1 MALPHIRPK
10 RVPDSAEDSLVFLY
24 SLFQRYEECHP
35 IFCYSGPFAENLTAH
50 ILDISEFSMSAVPTQ
65 PLINR
70 KVSFLLVECF
80 QNIIK
85 HGKPEESTSI
95 DSSEPGIFTFRNQD
109 NCFTINS
116 INLVLQ
122 EDIAQLNQQVES
134 VNSLKGM
141 NLKELY
147 LHQLENSQINNKGGA
162 GLGLIELARKSGNDL
177 ICDFSEVDHRFARF
191 HQQVTMLHKKSK
203 VAGSI
208 TNKIEDTDW
217 LHAKLIGHGI
227 MLFFKGDLSQKS
239 ILSILSMVEQNFGD
253 SKSGGILGRKVGH
266 ILIEL
271 LQNIAKHT
279 KADSPHSDGIFM
291 LSNENDR
298 IRVMAGNIISSSAR
312 SFLDDKLKF
321 LSRLSPAELKNLHL
335 MAIKAS
341 LKFENKSKS
350 GLGLIEVAMA
360 CQGRMQFKF
369 EERGP
374 DQHFFGL
381 DVII

>member
-1 MALPHIRPK
+1 MGAI
-10 RVPDSAEDSLVFLY
+10 
-24 SLFQRYEECHP
+24 
-35 IFCYSGPFAENLTAH
+35 
-50 ILDISEFSMSAVPTQ
+50 PTQ

-85 HGKPEESTSI
+85 HGKPEELASSGG
-95 DSSEPGIFTFRNQD
+95 SEPGLFTFRNQD
-109 NCFTINS
+109 NYFTINS
-116 INLVLQ
+116 VNLVNRDKISVLN
-122 EDIAQLNQQVES
+122 AQVQS

-147 LHQLENSQINNKGGA
+147 LYQLKNNEINTRGGA

-177 ICDFSEVDHRFARF
+177 ICDFSEFDQRYARF

-203 VAGSI
+203 TAGII

-217 LHAKLIGHGI
+217 LHAKLLGHGI

-239 ILSILSMVEQNFGD
+239 ILSILSMVEQNFRD
-253 SKSGGILGRKVGH
+253 SKSDGILGRKVGH

-279 KADSPHSDGIFM
+279 KSDCSHSDGTFM
-291 LSNENDR
+291 LSNSNDR

-312 SFLDDKLKF
+312 SFLDEKLKF

-341 LKFENKSKS
+341 LKIENKSKS

-360 CQGRMQFKF
+360 CQGKMQFKF

-374 DQHFFGL
+374 NQHFFGL
-381 DVII
+381 DVIV

>member
-1 MALPHIRPK
+1 
-10 RVPDSAEDSLVFLY
+10 
-24 SLFQRYEECHP
+24 
-35 IFCYSGPFAENLTAH
+35 
-50 ILDISEFSMSAVPTQ
+50 
-65 PLINR
+65 
-70 KVSFLLVECF
+70 LVECF

-85 HGKPEESTSI
+85 HGKPEEEVNI
-95 DSSEPGIFTFRNQD
+95 ESSEPGLFTFRNQD

-116 INLVLQ
+116 INLVHQ
-122 EDIAQLNQQVES
+122 DDIAALDAQVQS

-147 LHQLENSQINNKGGA
+147 LHQLENSQINQRGGA

-177 ICDFSEVDHRFARF
+177 LCDFSEVDHRYARF

-203 VAGSI
+203 LPGII

-217 LHAKLIGHGI
+217 LHSKLLGHGI

-239 ILSILSMVEQNFGD
+239 ILSILSMVEQNFSQ
-253 SKSGGILGRKVGH
+253 SKNNGILSRKVGH

-271 LQNIAKHT
+271 LQNIAKHS
-279 KADSPHSDGIFM
+279 KSDSQHTDGIFM
-291 LSNENDR
+291 LCNENDR
-298 IRVMAGNIISSSAR
+298 VRVLAGNIVSSSAR
-312 SFLDDKLKF
+312 TFLEDKLTF
-321 LSRLSPAELKNLHL
+321 LSKLGVEELKNLHL

-341 LKFENKSKS
+341 LKFENKAKS

-360 CQGRMQFKF
+360 CQGHLQFKF
-369 EERGP
+369 EELGS

-381 DVII
+381 DVIV